1 MDFDDESEA
10 SRLRAFVPK
19 FGEPSVRDTH
29 ADTLLLQSAG
39 SMLHFYNSYKHTP
52 NKLKHNLLQ
61 TLLPSHLLIFLLHLF
76 YVFFARFGEWRALP
90 TNFPHSWENCHRR
103 EISSLWF
110 LIRSKSRVRSF
121 RKFRYAAFSPCPYG
135 QQLTLSSF
143 THMYVGQVSRWA
155 KARLH
160 LRHFSAA
167 EWGLTS
173 CMRPSYLMRLSRAMA
188 STWTVSCFKY
198 R

>member
-76 YVFFARFGEWRALP
+76 YVFFSRFG
-90 TNFPHSWENCHRR
+90 RR
-103 EISSLWF
+103 
-110 LIRSKSRVRSF
+110 
-121 RKFRYAAFSPCPYG
+121 
-135 QQLTLSSF
+135 
-143 THMYVGQVSRWA
+143 
-155 KARLH
+155 
-160 LRHFSAA
+160 
-167 EWGLTS
+167 
-173 CMRPSYLMRLSRAMA
+173 MA
-188 STWTVSCFKY
+188 SPSDKLPSLLGELPSEGNLVAVISNTQQVTRQEFS
-198 R
+198 